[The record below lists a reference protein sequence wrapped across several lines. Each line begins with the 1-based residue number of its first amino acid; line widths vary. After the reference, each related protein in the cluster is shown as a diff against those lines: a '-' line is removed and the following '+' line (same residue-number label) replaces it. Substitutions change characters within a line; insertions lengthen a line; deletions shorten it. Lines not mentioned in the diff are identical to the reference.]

1 MWLIGRLAEP
11 PTGSHGNNGHPREKY
26 AMVMTSQH
34 PVPRSQLAPP
44 YHTYLTK
51 FIKYYSTYTS
61 TRPLKLDI
69 VMLLFNNKF
78 SICCYSFYG
87 SYVGA
92 LTRNGRRT
100 PARSFKDPLNPKP
113 QNPNRY
119 KNVLGMGALFRF
131 LWILLKCFTVSGTH
145 HIFISFYDLV
155 EQSVCPKVKS
165 ALWVGQNIILE
176 RTGKGKV
183 NLAEIGQMKNAL
195 WVGKT

>member
-1 MWLIGRLAEP
+1 VVNR
-11 PTGSHGNNGHPREKY
+11 PTGGASNWQPW
-26 AMVMTSQH
+26 Q
-34 PVPRSQLAPP
+34 QWAPP
-44 YHTYLTK
+44 GEICSGYDLPAPSSQVAARPSSYHTYLTK
-51 FIKYYSTYTS
+51 FIKYYSAYTS

-100 PARSFKDPLNPKP
+100 PARSFMDPLNPKP